1 MRPRASCLP
10 ILRSGVISC
19 ALLAAGIACA
29 TSPVP
34 EIRRMLA
41 AEAESVPSVVDHRG
55 PGVVMGPTGPAR
67 FVPALFAAFRP
78 GRAMDTVR
86 FADGFYRA
94 PASPGYDLVL
104 DRIVSELR
112 EAGFGEDPRLE
123 LSVLARPGESP
134 AWTPVEGSL
143 ALLTGKS
150 EKLLHAFGKDDDR
163 DRTMLPIHAPS
174 ADVTGGVALSLAEL
188 DRGEVLVTDASARQV
203 LERAQS
209 LGAVAIASASLF
221 PFNVDPSG
229 KERHLDAIQF
239 RELAPGT
246 TMPVCQI
253 SPRSHA
259 AIRAAVEAGGEVKL
273 RLRAKVEVEQ
283 RPLRTVCAVVKG
295 ALRPGE
301 AVAMSSHVQE
311 PGACDNATGLAGL
324 LESARTLA
332 GLLRGGELPWP
343 DRSLVFLWGDE
354 VRQTETWLAET
365 KLTTV
370 AGISSDMTGQS
381 KETGAIALLERHPDP
396 GALTTLPP
404 DEHTPWGAFEVEEEW
419 VKPNGLAIVARCALA
434 DVAVAAGGWKT
445 ADHPWEGGSDHD
457 VFIKL
462 GVPAVLFWHF
472 TDFTYHTSLDR
483 LEFVDPEEMRRT
495 GTALLATAL
504 AVADPKPQDLDRYLQ
519 SLVREESVRID
530 AADAV
535 DNQAA
540 VDAWGTWCYGARMWL
555 RTLCLGP
562 GAEEPPQQ
570 AAEGQGK
577 KGGDDGEK

>member
-1 MRPRASCLP
+1 MRPSASRP
-10 ILRSGVISC
+10 AVLRWAVISS
-19 ALLAAGIACA
+19 AAVVWACSA
-29 TSPVP
+29 SPTS

-41 AEAESVPSVVDHRG
+41 AEGETVPQEIDHRG
-55 PGVVMGPTGPAR
+55 PAVVMGQTGPAR
-67 FVPALFAAFRP
+67 FVGPLFETFRAEAA
-78 GRAMDTVR
+78 METVR
-86 FADGFYRA
+86 FADRFYRA
-94 PASPGYDLVL
+94 PASPGYDAVL
-104 DRIVSELR
+104 DRIVAQLK

-123 LSVLARPGESP
+123 LTVLERPAESP
-134 AWTPVEGSL
+134 AWTPIEGRL
-143 ALLTGKS
+143 TLITGKT
-150 EKLLHAFGKDDDR
+150 EKLLHAFDENNDR

-174 ADVTGGVALSLAEL
+174 ASVEGRVALSLAEL
-188 DRGEVLVTDASARQV
+188 EAGEVLVTDASARQV
-203 LERAQS
+203 LERARTQ
-209 LGAVAIASASLF
+209 GAAAIVSASLF

-229 KERHLDAIQF
+229 RERHLDAIQF

-246 TMPVCQI
+246 DMPVCQI

-259 AIRAAVEAGGEVKL
+259 AIKAAVEGGGEVKL
-273 RLRAKVEVEQ
+273 RLAARVETEK

-295 ALRPGE
+295 AGRPEE

-324 LESARTLA
+324 LESARGLA
-332 GLLRGGELPWP
+332 GLLRGGVIPWP

-354 VRQTETWLAET
+354 VRQTEMWLSET
-365 KLTTV
+365 KLKTV

-396 GALTTLPP
+396 GAVTTLPP
-404 DEHTPWGAFEVEEEW
+404 DEHTPWGAFEVEDEW

-434 DVAVAAGGWKT
+434 DVAVISGGWKT

-483 LEFVDPEEMRRT
+483 LEFVDPQEMRRT

-504 AVADPKPQDLDRYLQ
+504 AVADPKPTDLDRYLQ
-519 SLVREESVRID
+519 SLQREQTVCEN

-535 DNQAA
+535 DNQA
-540 VDAWGTWCYGARMWL
+540 VVEAWGRWCYGARMWL

-562 GAEEPPQQ
+562 GAEEPP
-570 AAEGQGK
+570 APGETGK
-577 KGGDDGEK
+577 DGEKK